1 MSLFNELKRRTV
13 FRVGLFYI
21 VSAWLVVQVA
31 ETVLPMFDVPDSA
44 LRAIVIILALGFPL
58 AVVFSW
64 VFEMTP
70 EGLKREQ
77 DVHVDPGTKQQTAHK
92 LNWLNARL
100 PIRISAW
107 RSIRPTGASTVFRH
121 SATRSVPATSKA
133 TESQI
138 YTKRNKN
145 MTHTTTDE
153 SRRFGLNL
161 V

>member
-1 MSLFNELKRRTV
+1 MSLFNELKRRNV

-70 EGLKREQ
+70 EGIRR
-77 DVHVDPGTKQQTAHK
+77 DPRFVAYPDRQGVIDLWHE
-92 LNWLNARL
+92 LG
-100 PIRISAW
+100 PPPHPEFSSA
-107 RSIRPTGASTVFRH
+107 SC
-121 SATRSVPATSKA
+121 ATR
-133 TESQI
+133 Q
-138 YTKRNKN
+138 
-145 MTHTTTDE
+145 
-153 SRRFGLNL
+153 SRRHHWPVWSTAVLNSTTRYGM
-161 V
+161 VIP